1 MEHIH
6 KKSSQKGIDSAKKDS
21 ASASR
26 EELCNSTATEMTKGY
41 SSFLP
46 IILNNHL
53 EDHFA

>member
-26 EELCNSTATEMTKGY
+26 EELRNSTATEMTKGY